1 MSSTAIKNK
10 TKKQTH
16 SKQSKI
22 KVATN
27 DDFNSDECSDTSLES
42 NKSVEIKNKK
52 NKQQSTSKANVEK
65 KGSD

>member
-27 DDFNSDECSDTSLES
+27 DDFNSDECSDTSLEN
-42 NKSVEIKNKK
+42 NKSVEVKKKRTNKK
-52 NKQQSTSKANVEK
+52 VQIRQTWE